1 MTMDETIK
9 RINELYHK
17 SKKEGL
23 SEEEKQEQKKLR
35 QDYIDSV
42 KKNLQGQL
50 DHMEIQGKAQLDQ
63 FLAKRMQAHMN
74 DEKVTR
80 KKPITKEEKTE

>member
-35 QDYIDSV
+35 QAYIDSV

-50 DHMEIQGKAQLDQ
+50 NHMEIQRLDGSI
-63 FLAKRMQAHMN
+63 
-74 DEKVTR
+74 EKVTR
-80 KKPITKEEKTE
+80 KKPIAKEEKTE

>member
-35 QDYIDSV
+35 QAYIDSV

-50 DHMEIQGKAQLDQ
+50 DHMEIQ
-63 FLAKRMQAHMN
+63 
-74 DEKVTR
+74 
-80 KKPITKEEKTE
+80 